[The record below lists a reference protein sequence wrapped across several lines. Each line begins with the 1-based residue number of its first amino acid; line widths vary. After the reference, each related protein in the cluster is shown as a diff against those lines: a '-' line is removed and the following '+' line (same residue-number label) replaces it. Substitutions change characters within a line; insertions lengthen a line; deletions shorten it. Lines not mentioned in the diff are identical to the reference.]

1 MLDCFLLDYFVLD
14 CFCMCKCETDLLF
27 SAIKLVNF
35 CCFLINYLRMAC
47 VFALGK
53 CLAKHCP
60 CWCVFLMIYWWYVHR
75 LYCIF
80 LNFWTNQRL
89 EHLCLWKWYWFV
101 LKLEVMYEW
110 MELGSCF
117 LLIDCLILVLYSYWF
132 TNLHVYMF
140 FSHKLTR

>member
-60 CWCVFLMIYWWYVHR
+60 C
-75 LYCIF
+75 
-80 LNFWTNQRL
+80 
-89 EHLCLWKWYWFV
+89 
-101 LKLEVMYEW
+101 
-110 MELGSCF
+110 
-117 LLIDCLILVLYSYWF
+117 
-132 TNLHVYMF
+132 
-140 FSHKLTR
+140 